1 MNLRAMFERAVERY
15 PEAEAIVEGDRR
27 FSYKRWNER
36 IDRVAGGFAEMG
48 VAKGDRVVIALSNRE
63 QTACA
68 YWACQKL
75 AAVATPINFRFS
87 PEEIA
92 YVLNDAQARLFVMG
106 DESKDAAERSLPLLA
121 KRPPLVY
128 TGAQPLAG
136 ARPFE
141 ALAGGAAPLTRREPL
156 SDDDLNLILYTAG
169 TTGRPKGVPRTHR
182 NDYAATMAE
191 LVQFHWSLHERTLG
205 VMPLF
210 HTMGMH
216 TLTAMAFVNGLFV
229 AQPRF
234 DALQALELIARE
246 RISALYL
253 IPTIFHELLH
263 HPAAGRCDLSSV
275 RKVSYAGAPM
285 TRALTLECDT
295 AFKPEVLVNHYGS
308 TEVYTFSICE
318 HIREKPGCAGRA
330 AMNGTLRVV
339 KAERERRVA
348 PGETVAQGE
357 VGEIIVGADSD
368 EAFAGYLNRP
378 DASAEALRDGWYF
391 TGDLGYLDPE
401 GDLWVVGRVDD
412 MIISG
417 GENIHPTE
425 VEEVLVRHP
434 QVREAAVAGLPDDKW
449 GQVVAAF
456 VVPTTEDL
464 SGEDLDRH
472 CLESASLA
480 GFKRPRRYVFV
491 RAIPK
496 SQSGKVL
503 RRKLQA
509 GEYETLTPHRTN
521 A

>member
-1 MNLRAMFERAVERY
+1 
-15 PEAEAIVEGDRR
+15 
-27 FSYKRWNER
+27 
-36 IDRVAGGFAEMG
+36 
-48 VAKGDRVVIALSNRE
+48 
-63 QTACA
+63 
-68 YWACQKL
+68 
-75 AAVATPINFRFS
+75 
-87 PEEIA
+87 
-92 YVLNDAQARLFVMG
+92 
-106 DESKDAAERSLPLLA
+106 
-121 KRPPLVY
+121 
-128 TGAQPLAG
+128 
-136 ARPFE
+136 
-141 ALAGGAAPLTRREPL
+141 
-156 SDDDLNLILYTAG
+156 
-169 TTGRPKGVPRTHR
+169 
-182 NDYAATMAE
+182 
-191 LVQFHWSLHERTLG
+191 
-205 VMPLF
+205 
-210 HTMGMH
+210 
-216 TLTAMAFVNGLFV
+216 
-229 AQPRF
+229 
-234 DALQALELIARE
+234 
-246 RISALYL
+246 
-253 IPTIFHELLH
+253 
-263 HPAAGRCDLSSV
+263 
-275 RKVSYAGAPM
+275 M
-285 TRALTLECDT
+285 TRALTLECET

-391 TGDLGYLDPE
+391 TGDLGYLDPD

-456 VVPTTEDL
+456 VVPATEDL

-472 CLESASLA
+472 CRESASLA

-509 GEYETLTPHRTN
+509 GEYETLTQHRTN